1 MQWHQKV
8 VTQNLVS
15 QIVDAVK
22 KAFIEKDKE
31 RQLSTQL
38 FVTKMK
44 AQYEKSN
51 KKLERILQENKKFKE
66 ELKQTKVAFCVKQTK
81 FFTEQEK
88 KQMRRYHA
96 EEVKILLQA
105 RAKST
110 QRLTDITT
118 SRVMPAVPKSTTL

>member
-1 MQWHQKV
+1 
-8 VTQNLVS
+8 VS

-51 KKLERILQENKKFKE
+51 KKLERILQENKIFKE
-66 ELKQTKVAFCVKQTK
+66 ELKQTKVAFCVK